1 VEGEIGIETRCST
14 IVPRTLNKSNS
25 ICYCTGRWHRAS
37 HALALPH
44 AFVLLE
50 VEAQVQAELY
60 ISDCSRRT
68 AESREAQSGT
78 HALQSRKIALEQAT
92 QPRL

>member
-1 VEGEIGIETRCST
+1 MEGEIGIECYAQATRCST

-44 AFVLLE
+44 AFDSAARLSESHGCAALLARSDPESVL
-50 VEAQVQAELY
+50 A
-60 ISDCSRRT
+60 
-68 AESREAQSGT
+68 
-78 HALQSRKIALEQAT
+78 
-92 QPRL
+92 